1 MATSPPTSPFIPGAR
16 TLGILGG
23 GQLGRMLTEAA
34 VRLGVRVIALDPT
47 PSCPAAQVG
56 AEQLVGSFTDAARV
70 AELAARCDVLTVEI
84 EHVNAAALRGLGA
97 RCRVEPAPETL
108 ALVQDK
114 LLQKR
119 AMRAAGVPL
128 GDFVEVAAVE
138 DVLRAAEA
146 FGGFPLMLKSRCLAY
161 DGRGNAVVRDA
172 AGAAPAFAQLAEKG
186 ALYAERWVDF
196 RRELAVVVA
205 RAAVAEG
212 AAPESAAVECYDAVE
227 TVQRDSICHVVVAPA
242 QVPGAVLERARQVA
256 AQAVGQLR
264 GAGVF
269 GVELFELA
277 DGTVLFNEVAPRV
290 HNSGHFSIEACH
302 TSQFEQHVR
311 AVMGLPLGSA
321 ALRVGAAVMV
331 NVLGAGG
338 ASEADVARTWDICQR
353 ALAVPGASAHWYGK
367 HGGVARGRKVGH
379 VTLTGEWMPDVLRT
393 AAALID
399 GAGPA
404 GVAGGAAAPRPACA
418 GAASGAAGDAAAP
431 AAEPASARAALW
443 ARGLAPVVGIIMGSD
458 SDLPTMQAAAA
469 TLEEFGVPFELTVV
483 SAHRTPRRLVE
494 YASSARARGL
504 KVIIAAAGGAAHLP
518 GMVAA
523 LTPLPV
529 IGVPVALKQLDGV
542 DSLYSIVQ
550 MPRGV
555 PVATVAINNSTNGAL
570 LAIRMLG
577 GFVPSLGDAMEAY
590 QRRIEGEVL
599 EKAEKLE
606 RVGWKAY
613 SA

>member
-1 MATSPPTSPFIPGAR
+1 MSSSSSSSSSPSSTSASPAAAFLPGAR

-23 GQLGRMLTEAA
+23 GQLGRMLTLAA
-34 VRLGVRVIALDPT
+34 HRLGVRVVVLDPT
-47 PSCPAAQVG
+47 PDCPAAQAGAAQIVG
-56 AEQLVGSFTDAARV
+56 AFTDAARV
-70 AELAARCDVLTVEI
+70 AELAARCDALTVEI
-84 EHVNAAALRGLGA
+84 EHVNADALRLAAAAAAGGA
-97 RCRVEPAPETL
+97 RPAVEPAPETL
-108 ALVQDK
+108 ALAQDK

-128 GDFVEVAAVE
+128 GDFVEVATVE
-138 DVLRAAEA
+138 DVLRAGEA
-146 FGGFPLMLKSRCLAY
+146 FGFPLMLKSRCLAY
-161 DGRGNAVVRDA
+161 DGRGNAAVRDA
-172 AGAAPAFAQLAEKG
+172 AGAAPAFARLAEKG

-205 RAAVAEG
+205 R
-212 AAPESAAVECYDAVE
+212 SAAAEPEVACYDAVE

-242 QVPGAVLERARQVA
+242 QVPGAVLARAQQVA
-256 AQAVGQLR
+256 ALAVRQLR

-277 DGTVLFNEVAPRV
+277 DGSVLFNEVAPRV

-311 AVMGLPLGSA
+311 CVMGLPLGSPA
-321 ALRVGAAVMV
+321 MRVGAAVMV
-331 NVLGAGG
+331 NVLGTGG
-338 ASEADVARTWDICQR
+338 AADADVARTWDICQR
-353 ALAVPGASAHWYGK
+353 ALAMPGASAHWYGK

-379 VTLTGEWMPDVLRT
+379 ITLTGQWMPDVLR
-393 AAALID
+393 AAATLID
-399 GAGPA
+399 GGA
-404 GVAGGAAAPRPACA
+404 AGGAAA
-418 GAASGAAGDAAAP
+418 GAAADEAAAAP
-431 AAEPASARAALW
+431 ARSAHW
-443 ARGLAPVVGIIMGSD
+443 ARGLAPLVGIIMGSD
-458 SDLPTMQAAAA
+458 SDLPVMRAAAEV
-469 TLEEFGVPFELTVV
+469 LEEFGVPFELTVV

-529 IGVPVALKQLDGV
+529 IGVPVALKNLDGI

-570 LAIRMLG
+570 LAVRMLG
-577 GFVPSLGDAMEAY
+577 GFVSALGDAMERY

-599 EKAEKLE
+599 VKAERLE
-606 RVGWKAY
+606 RIGHKAY
-613 SA
+613 TAE